1 MIEKPDSSAPTVG
14 HGSQTTA
21 PEMDV
26 WMRLGK
32 FVERDDTD
40 PVLRLLVDE
49 AILSHRELRG
59 VTATIANRYRGLI
72 DAVPEA
78 ITIHDDSGRTLDANA
93 SAWRLLG
100 NDRNDLL
107 ERSLLDIFPE
117 LDNAFL
123 LHLEQRSDQDAGQI
137 RTSTIRR
144 VDGVQSAVELNAR
157 CYLDGQQ
164 QRIIVSTRE
173 LGPRVHE
180 QARLHQSEAELRQLM
195 RDMDKGV
202 VVRNRMGHIVSSNPA
217 ACRILQMSEPDLLA
231 LRSDQFDDWHFV
243 DENGWAMGNDAL
255 PWSRAMTTGKSTEAA
270 ICGLKSP
277 NDHGTRWLSV
287 TAVPR
292 FDANTG
298 EAESVVSIFAD
309 VTPIKQDASL
319 FAHAQFLT
327 NLGAWQ
333 LVSGTDR
340 MIWSAQMHAIF
351 DVPLSTPVSRDRM
364 LSHFSGMD
372 QRRLRQA
379 LEVAKAE
386 ETTEITA
393 RITTAIGRRR
403 QVKIRLRAL
412 DRASTNGD
420 VIGCVQD
427 VTGEIESDVLTS
439 AD

>member
-1 MIEKPDSSAPTVG
+1 MIEKADSSPPTVAHPTQAG
-14 HGSQTTA
+14 AS
-21 PEMDV
+21 EMDV
-26 WMRLGK
+26 WMQLGEL
-32 FVERDDTD
+32 VARAETD
-40 PVLRLLVDE
+40 PVLRLLVD
-49 AILSHRELRG
+49 AAMFNHRELCG
-59 VTATIANRYRGLI
+59 VTATIANRYRALI
-72 DAVPEA
+72 DAVPDA
-78 ITIHDDSGRTLDANA
+78 ITIHDDSGRTLDVNA
-93 SAWRLLG
+93 SACRLLG
-100 NDRNDLL
+100 QDRTDLL
-107 ERSLLDIFPE
+107 ERSFFDIFPE
-117 LDNAFL
+117 IDNDFL
-123 LHLEQRSDQDAGQI
+123 LQLKQSSDQDSGQI
-137 RTSTIRR
+137 RSSTICRA
-144 VDGVQSAVELNAR
+144 DGVQSALELNAR

-173 LGPRVHE
+173 LGPREHDHA
-180 QARLHQSEAELRQLM
+180 QLHQSEAELRKLM

-217 ACRILQMSEPDLLA
+217 ACRILQMSEADLLA
-231 LRSDQFDDWHFV
+231 LGSDQLDDWQFV
-243 DENGWAMGNDAL
+243 DENGRAMSNDAL

-277 NDHGTRWLSV
+277 NDHGTRWLSI

-292 FDANTG
+292 FDANTRK
-298 EAESVVSIFAD
+298 AEHVVSIFAD

-379 LEVAKAE
+379 LEAPKAE

-403 QVKIRLRAL
+403 QVKIRVRAL

-427 VTGEIESDVLTS
+427 VTGETESDALS
-439 AD
+439 NSD

>member
-1 MIEKPDSSAPTVG
+1 MIEKPDSSPPTVS
-14 HGSQTTA
+14 HASQTTE

-26 WMRLGK
+26 WMQLGK
-32 FVERDDTD
+32 FVERADTD
-40 PVLRLLVDE
+40 PVLRLLVYE
-49 AILSHRELRG
+49 AILSHKELRG
-59 VTATIANRYRGLI
+59 VTATIANRYRALI
-72 DAVPEA
+72 DAVPDA
-78 ITIHDDSGRTLDANA
+78 ITIHDNTGRTLDANA
-93 SAWRLLG
+93 SACRLLG
-100 NDRNDLL
+100 HDRNNLL

-123 LHLEQRSDQDAGQI
+123 LHLHQSSDQDSGQI
-137 RTSTIRR
+137 RSSTIRR
-144 VDGVQSAVELNAR
+144 ADGVQSALELNAR

-164 QRIIVSTRE
+164 QRLIVSTRE
-173 LGPRVHE
+173 LGPRERDHA
-180 QARLHQSEAELRQLM
+180 QLHQSEAELRKLM

-202 VVRNRMGHIVSSNPA
+202 IVRNRMGHIVSSNPA

-231 LRSDQFDDWHFV
+231 LRSDQLDDWQFV
-243 DENGWAMGNDAL
+243 DENGRAMSNDAL

-270 ICGLKSP
+270 ICGLKSSRE
-277 NDHGTRWLSV
+277 HGTRWLSI

-292 FDANTG
+292 FAADTD
-298 EAESVVSIFAD
+298 EAEHVVSIFAD

-319 FAHAQFLT
+319 FAHAQLLT

-379 LEVAKAE
+379 LEAPKAE

-403 QVKIRLRAL
+403 QVKIRVRAL

-427 VTGEIESDVLTS
+427 VTGETEADALSISD
-439 AD
+439 